1 MTASASPIEGAA
13 VLLFAPHVRF
23 RFDERRKA
31 WIVLAPERLLLPD
44 EQAVAIL
51 RLIDG
56 KRDVDAIIDE
66 LAGQFDA
73 LRDVIAS
80 DDVQIY
86 RGLAGGVTTSR
97 LLHGSANCIGGQDA
111 VIKMKYQPLTPEDI
125 EEWNKAQ
132 EEEGEKPDP
141 NNLYFTDKIFGG
153 VVPKEYI
160 PSVEQGFRESTVKG
174 AKYGFQCVDIQ

>member
-1 MTASASPIEGAA
+1 MTAPASSIEGSTI
-13 VLLFAPHVRF
+13 LQFAPHVRF

-73 LRDVIAS
+73 PRETIADDTLPMLQDLVDKKVLR
-80 DDVQIY
+80 
-86 RGLAGGVTTSR
+86 R
-97 LLHGSANCIGGQDA
+97 
-111 VIKMKYQPLTPEDI
+111 
-125 EEWNKAQ
+125 
-132 EEEGEKPDP
+132 
-141 NNLYFTDKIFGG
+141 
-153 VVPKEYI
+153 
-160 PSVEQGFRESTVKG
+160 
-174 AKYGFQCVDIQ
+174 